1 MRNKAKIFLLSSLA
15 ALLVVPLLG
24 CGFIGKLTHPSA
36 LSREQAIA
44 IILVAGTPYIDD
56 YIVNGHPEET
66 LPNLVSVSIKYI
78 EGESVV
84 LMLDDENFAVSTR
97 SACAAGALQASH
109 VLLSIGRDFADAQG
123 TLVIT
128 FGVDNVEEDVT
139 RFLPALKEAV
149 ATLREISPLYAKK
162 AAQA

>member
-1 MRNKAKIFLLSSLA
+1 
-15 ALLVVPLLG
+15 
-24 CGFIGKLTHPSA
+24 
-36 LSREQAIA
+36 
-44 IILVAGTPYIDD
+44 
-56 YIVNGHPEET
+56 
-66 LPNLVSVSIKYI
+66 VSIKYI

-128 FGVDNVEEDVT
+128 FGVDNKEEDVT
-139 RFLPALKEAV
+139 RFLSALKDV
-149 ATLREISPLYAKK
+149 VTTLRDISPLYGKK
-162 AAQA
+162 AAHA